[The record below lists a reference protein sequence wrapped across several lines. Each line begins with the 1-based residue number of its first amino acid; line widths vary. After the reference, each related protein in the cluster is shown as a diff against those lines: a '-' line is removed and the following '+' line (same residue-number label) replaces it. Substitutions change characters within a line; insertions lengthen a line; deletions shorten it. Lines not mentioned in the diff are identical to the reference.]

1 VAKQGITAGLFFLL
15 LLAGSGWPEALA
27 AQDNGPRDYEEQ
39 VVRPRE
45 VDAEAWDKLNR
56 ELDYSG
62 QPKPPKAEKK
72 PPPDTPEDLPPPPPA
87 ELSSLFKGILVG
99 LLILLL
105 LGLIYAIV
113 QHSNRKNHKISP
125 ADPAETDPGNLT
137 ALEEALD
144 KTNVAPYLLQAE
156 AAKNYH
162 LAVRLHFLALLKKLH
177 ETQHIQWKKDRTNRA
192 YLNQM
197 RPQAGYAS
205 FRELTLV
212 FERVWYGNHFPEA
225 AEYEQIKTQFLAF
238 SQALQPLTTTGNE

>member
-1 VAKQGITAGLFFLL
+1 MAKQRIIAGLFFLL
-15 LLAGSGWPEALA
+15 LFSGSGWPEALA
-27 AQDNGPRDYEEQ
+27 AQDIEPGYEEA

-45 VDAEAWDKLNR
+45 FDAEAWDKLNR
-56 ELDYSG
+56 ELNYSG

-72 PPPDTPEDLPPPPPA
+72 PPTDTPEDVPPPPPPA

-113 QHSNRKNHKISP
+113 QHSNRKNRPISV
-125 ADPAETDPGNLT
+125 AVTGATDPENLAT
-137 ALEEALD
+137 LEEALD
-144 KTNVAPYLLQAE
+144 KTDVAPYLQQAE

-162 LAVRLHFLALLKKLH
+162 LAVRLHFLALLKMLH
-177 ETQHIQWKKDRTNRA
+177 ETQHIQWKKDRTNRV

-197 RPQAGYAS
+197 RAQAGYAE
-205 FRELTLV
+205 FRALTLV
-212 FERVWYGNHFPEA
+212 FERVWYGNHFPAA

-238 SQALQPLTTTGNE
+238 SQVLQPLTTASNE